1 MADWD
6 KYGKLALGLAAIDLV
21 ATSGENIARIPPA
34 IGAIANTTDSVF
46 EQSADL
52 GSALLGNGNA
62 GVDNNNP
69 GTAPTGRAWDCAPN
83 SPWQGTDQCDSGN
96 EVPEVTD
103 QAQAFPGTAPAATPT
118 DPSLPFNIDNFTAAV
133 NTLAARDWPVD
144 NLSGDPA
151 QISNGAINEWV
162 NRVNRLESRSWI
174 NDIDLQ
180 ISPQSQAAL
189 IEVRQ
194 GLISLQTG
202 NVNQNTDT
210 AAPQAFPETAPAVAE
225 APTVITLE
233 QASQTA
239 GALTQTIGLLE
250 SQLGYQEGELAPTVS
265 LSGGNLIIVGTGA
278 NSSLDALRNDLLSRL
293 RNATGEAVE
302 IGRVD
307 IVSAIDRLQSFQAQ
321 TGANVIPAE
330 TLVPEPARQV
340 VTPGR

>member
-210 AAPQAFPETAPAVAE
+210 AAPQAFPETC
-225 APTVITLE
+225 
-233 QASQTA
+233 
-239 GALTQTIGLLE
+239 LLYT
-250 SQLGYQEGELAPTVS
+250 SPSPRDQRGSRMP
-265 LSGGNLIIVGTGA
+265 
-278 NSSLDALRNDLLSRL
+278 SSA
-293 RNATGEAVE
+293 
-302 IGRVD
+302 
-307 IVSAIDRLQSFQAQ
+307 
-321 TGANVIPAE
+321 
-330 TLVPEPARQV
+330 
-340 VTPGR
+340 